1 MDTLFLMEDAARQS
15 RKKKRIFNKIEI
27 GYETKIN

>member
-1 MDTLFLMEDAARQS
+1 MHTPFLMEDAAGQS
-15 RKKKRIFNKIEI
+15 RKKKRIFNKIEV